1 MHVLSVYSKAY
12 VRNGKVIMSVFH
24 ECYNRPYTVIYL
36 VFNFLF
42 FYFMFLNN
50 KMNSEKKL
58 NIIPLKSSAFPSS
71 CSQIFCGK
79 TKIYGVCFIHW
90 DMHIY
95 RSEISSFK
103 IYSSITK
110 FGRLYTQRLLK
121 SHRQTC

>member
-1 MHVLSVYSKAY
+1 MHVLSVCSKAY

-24 ECYNRPYTVIYL
+24 ECYNRPYTVVYL

-42 FYFMFLNN
+42 FISCFLTI
-50 KMNSEKKL
+50 NSEKKAKE
-58 NIIPLKSSAFPSS
+58 IPLKSSAFPSS

-95 RSEISSFK
+95 RSEI
-103 IYSSITK
+103 
-110 FGRLYTQRLLK
+110 
-121 SHRQTC
+121 